1 MAAGE
6 TPTDREAPRD
16 GDTAADADRLRE
28 ALARFDAVNAADPR
42 HARDPATGEEVAF
55 ELLYAR
61 RMSERLARLVPDA
74 SAPLRLAVR
83 AQHIARWRI
92 PRESYPEGRTGYKR
106 WRSELA
112 RAHAELAGG
121 ILAEVGYGPT
131 LVARVRDLLQKKGL
145 RHDAE
150 VQALEDVA
158 CLVFLEHYLADFAAK
173 HDRAKLID
181 IVQKT
186 WRKMSDRGHAEAL
199 AVAGQLPAEL
209 RALLEEALASAPAD
223 G

>member
-1 MAAGE
+1 MAGQ
-6 TPTDREAPRD
+6 
-16 GDTAADADRLRE
+16 ADDRLE
-28 ALARFDAVNAADPR
+28 AALARFDAVNAEDPR
-42 HARDPATGEEVAF
+42 RVRDPATGEEVAF

-61 RMSERLARLVPDA
+61 RMSERLAGLDPGAPDT
-74 SAPLRLAVR
+74 LRLAVR

-92 PRESYPEGRTGYKR
+92 PRGAYPDGRTGYKR

-121 ILAEVGYGPT
+121 ILAEIGYGPGEVT
-131 LVARVRDLLQKKGL
+131 RVRDLLLKKGL
-145 RHDAE
+145 RHDPE

-158 CLVFLEHYLADFAAK
+158 CLVFLEHYLADFAVK
-173 HDRAKLID
+173 HERAKLID

-186 WRKMSDRGHAEAL
+186 WRKMSDRGHQAAL

-209 RALLEEALASAPAD
+209 RGLLEEALAAGPSASAD
-223 G
+223 D